1 MDTVGRSAFFIRR
14 ESEND
19 IAVGLVS
26 FTLEADQRGDE
37 HGIVDLHVLRAA
49 SVEVAVL
56 FDELEWIR
64 CPILAARFDD
74 IQVADNKDRLER
86 GSGGAMQPREHF
98 ALAIVRAEDRDLGG
112 GGFRVEQRCTPCL
125 PRAFRA
131 DPWIRVVYPP
141 LTPRSYPPHFP
152 PVPVT

>member
-1 MDTVGRSAFFIRR
+1 IDPVGRSAFFIRR

-74 IQVADNKDRLER
+74 IQVADNKDRLDR
-86 GSGGAMQPREHF
+86 GSGGAKQPPHHV
-98 ALAIVRAEDRDLGG
+98 ALPICRAGNRAVRGG
-112 GGFRVEQRCTPCL
+112 GTPTCQ
-125 PRAFRA
+125 PAS
-131 DPWIRVVYPP
+131 PP
-141 LTPRSYPPHFP
+141 SPPPHLLSP
-152 PVPVT
+152 YL